1 MRAQIAYYEF
11 EVAGSSPARQNVFVI
26 AKYILPSL
34 LGEVTLIPYPNLDSS
49 VNSRSVFSIQ
59 TENVRELEKS
69 WEQGNR
75 LINESLRARNQAA
88 ITIQTKLMALLF
100 SAYTEAIFSKLI
112 HTPHALTKAEIKVL
126 IAEFKKNSY
135 LGWVK
140 CLDVV
145 VNKITTKDQAYKDE
159 VILSMNRLL
168 EDYIKEPSEVRN
180 RIAHGQWVIALNSNN
195 TRENNNITIK
205 IRNLDIIVLTRYK
218 KSFNLISL
226 IIEDLVESPDK
237 AHINTYQKKIDKFK
251 QEQIRMASWTLQG
264 RVQKLKQK
272 PTFCQNCISG

>member
-75 LINESLRARNQAA
+75 LVNESLRTRDQAA

-112 HTPHALTKAEIKVL
+112 HTPHALIQAEIDILKS
-126 IAEFKKNSY
+126 EFKKNSY

-140 CLDVV
+140 CLNVI
-145 VNKITTKDQAYKDE
+145 VNKITTKDQAYKNE

-180 RIAHGQWVIALNSNN
+180 RIAHGQWVIALNSKN
-195 TRENNNITIK
+195 TKENNNLTIK
-205 IRNLDIIVLTRYK
+205 IENLDIVILTKYK
-218 KSFNLISL
+218 KSFILISL
-226 IIEDLVESPDK
+226 IIEDLIESPDK
-237 AHINTYQKKIDKFK
+237 AHVNTYQEKIDKFN
-251 QEQIRMASWTLQG
+251 QEQMKMASWTLQG
-264 RVQKLKQK
+264 RIQKLKQK
-272 PTFCQNCISG
+272 PIYCKNCVSR

>member
-1 MRAQIAYYEF
+1 MRAQIVYYEF

-26 AKYILPSL
+26 TKYILPSL
-34 LGEVTLIPYPNLDSS
+34 LGEIILVSYPNSNPS
-49 VNSRSVFSIQ
+49 VNPRSVFSIQ

-75 LINESLRARNQAA
+75 LVNESLRARNQAA

-112 HTPHALTKAEIKVL
+112 HTPHALSKEEIKVL
-126 IAEFKKNSY
+126 KAEFKKNSY
-135 LGWVK
+135 FGWVK
-140 CLDVV
+140 CLDVI
-145 VNKITTKDQAYKDE
+145 VNKITTKDQVYKDQ
-159 VILSMNRLL
+159 VILSMNSLL

-195 TRENNNITIK
+195 TRENNNITVK
-205 IRNLDIIVLTRYK
+205 IRALDIIVLTRYK
-218 KSFNLISL
+218 RSFNLISL

-237 AHINTYQKKIDKFK
+237 AHINTYQKKINKFK
-251 QEQIRMASWTLQG
+251 QEQIKMASWTLQG

-272 PTFCQNCISG
+272 PTFCENCIAK